1 MVEWELKKLIRK
13 TVKIYELKDN
23 IRMRVLSLGWT
34 DLVIAWSRNGIPLI
48 VSVLTSHPKSIIVQ
62 QKKKTS

>member
-48 VSVLTSHPKSIIVQ
+48 VSVLTSHLKSIIVQ